1 VPYTLKLYTLKTM
14 QWQGLLQNLGIWQ
27 GSFTELSPNGAQLQ
41 DTPSELSLS
50 LSADEKVVELTLKRF
65 PIRADPQEITLNFN
79 YPGPGPKV
87 PFFESGC
94 FSQGSLQWSTWGQ
107 FGNEFAFIEG
117 DRRLRLVQLYRQG
130 TDLSS
135 LTLIRES
142 RAGSSAPASPPLTV
156 DDLLGNWDGEA
167 TTLYPDGRLSPPI
180 QTYLQV
186 QQDGD
191 RLWQALQFGPQ
202 TIRSSARIEG
212 NCLHFDEGAQPMQL
226 LCLPGGASS
235 LCPAQIQPNLPFMV
249 EAGWLVEPNSRK
261 RLMRS
266 YCDRGEWK
274 SITLVTEHKR

>member
-1 VPYTLKLYTLKTM
+1 M
-14 QWQGLLQNLGIWQ
+14 QWQGLLQNLGTWQ
-27 GSFTELSPNGAQLQ
+27 GSFTELSPSGVQLQ

-50 LSADEKVVELTLKRF
+50 LSAGEKVVDLLLKRF
-65 PIRADPQEITLNFN
+65 PVGAAPQEIALQFH
-79 YPGPGPKV
+79 YPGPGPKI

-107 FGNEFAFIEG
+107 FGSEFALIEG

-130 TDLSS
+130 TELSS

-142 RAGSSAPASPPLTV
+142 RAGSSAQASPILKV
-156 DDLLGNWDGEA
+156 GDLLGTWEGEA
-167 TTLYPDGRLSPPI
+167 TALYPDGRLSPPL
-180 QTYLQV
+180 QTHLQV

-191 RLWQALQFGPQ
+191 RIRQTLQFGSR

-235 LCPAQIQPNLPFMV
+235 LCPVRIQPRLPFIV
-249 EAGWLVEPNSRK
+249 EAGWLVEPTYRK

-266 YCDRGEWK
+266 YCDRGEWT
-274 SITLVTEHKR
+274 SITLVTERKR